1 MLMSTGNNYVKCI
14 KQKKYAKRD
23 YFCFKVRGET
33 VRQTAFRPVSFVQSE
48 HIN

>member
-1 MLMSTGNNYVKCI
+1 MIMSTGNNYVKGI
-14 KQKKYAKRD
+14 KQKKY

-33 VRQTAFRPVSFVQSE
+33 VRQTAFRPVSFVQSD